1 MIFLFNIYLEL
12 NKKTLVKMKTF
23 QFILFSTVY
32 FFYSHH
38 LFSQIINRENITDM
52 EFRHVGPVG
61 NRVTTVAGVP
71 NDPMTYYVGAASGGV
86 WKTLDGGLN
95 WKPIFDSQEV
105 HSIGAISVAPSDPM
119 TIYVGTGE
127 SSIRSNVSIGNG
139 VYKSEDGGDTWK
151 NLGLENTGRISRI
164 IIHPKNRNLIY
175 VGSLGHAYAPQKD
188 RGIFMSDNGGDT
200 WKHVLFIDNNTGI
213 SDIVM
218 DPDNPRILFAGA
230 WQLDLKT
237 WRRISGGPGGGIF
250 KTIDGG
256 KNWIR
261 LKGNGL
267 PEKDVGKIALA
278 MTPADPERLYAL
290 IETGDGVPYNGK
302 ETEYGE
308 LWRSDDNG
316 KTFKLI
322 NSNRNLGGR
331 QAYYTRTAASTDNP
345 NEVYFMTSDFFSSI
359 DGGITITQ
367 ALEGDD
373 ALKLENHSKLSA
385 PNWDHHEMWIDPF
398 DGNRMAVAG
407 DGGISISQNRGK
419 SWLKT
424 FLPVAQLYHV
434 TTDNSIPYNLLTNR
448 QDGPSMKGPSRAN
461 MGNWWYS
468 GMIQSGLWRE
478 VGGGESG
485 FATPDPTN
493 PDIVWS
499 SASGSGSLGGIVTRY
514 NEKTN
519 QYRQLEVWPEY
530 ASGSYASLL
539 KYRFQ
544 WTFPLLISPHDNK
557 TIYVTSQHVHKTTND
572 GQSWEVISPDLTMN
586 DKEMQGFSGGLTGDN
601 IAVEYANVIY
611 AFEESPVQKGVLWA
625 GTNDGLVHVSQDNGK
640 SWKNVTKN
648 IPKLPKLGV
657 VRNIDASKWNPAKAY
672 LTIEFHQVG
681 NFKPYVYKT
690 ENFGK
695 SWEKITNGIAPGN
708 LSYTRNIKEDPVREG
723 LLYLGTENALYFSN
737 DDGNNWQSLMTNL
750 PHTPMYWIDVQ
761 EHFNDLVIGTY
772 GRGIWIL
779 DDISPLQQLNE
790 NILTKESHLFDI
802 KPSYRFH
809 NVTNSLQMLKEAS
822 TGQDPPKGASINF
835 WSRDKKDVKII
846 ITNEK
851 NDTIKIIKLK
861 AKKGINR
868 LWWDFYA
875 EKTNLIKFK
884 TKPLYADWFSLN
896 KNKER
901 AEQSLYSFS
910 ILSPPGTY
918 NITLKSSESSMS
930 KSLKVIKD
938 PNSEGTLEDISLQN
952 ELVTKIYEDLNL
964 AISYVNSIET
974 IRKQLID
981 LKEILRNANQ
991 KKEIMPIVEKLESEF
1006 LEVEKKLVQLKIT
1019 GTGQDGVRYE
1029 KMIVEKLRYL
1039 ASNVQISDFKPAD
1052 SYIEVYRILK
1062 NRLNKIG
1069 EEFEILKN
1077 EKLKNTL
1084 KIFKNNG
1091 VEMIITD

>member
-1 MIFLFNIYLEL
+1 M
-12 NKKTLVKMKTF
+12 KTLYNLLTLTF
-23 QFILFSTVY
+23 YLL
-32 FFYSHH
+32 YSN
-38 LFSQIINRENITDM
+38 LSYAQTLSNDLITEM
-52 EFRHVGPVG
+52 EFRHVGPIG
-61 NRVTTVAGVP
+61 NRVTTVAGIP

-86 WKTLDGGLN
+86 WKTIDGGLN
-95 WKPIFDSQEV
+95 WGPIFDNQEV

-139 VYKSEDGGDTWK
+139 VYKSEDGGETWK
-151 NLGLENTGRISRI
+151 HLGLENTGRISRI
-164 IIHPKNRNLIY
+164 IIHPKNRDLIY
-175 VGSLGHAYAPQKD
+175 VGSLGHAYSPQKE
-188 RGIFMSDNGGDT
+188 RGVFMSENGGES
-200 WKHVLFIDNNTGI
+200 WKHVLFIDSNTGI
-213 SDIVM
+213 SDMVM
-218 DPDNPRILFAGA
+218 DPDNSRILFAGA

-237 WRRISGGPGGGIF
+237 WRRISGGPGSGIF
-250 KTIDGG
+250 KSVDGG
-256 KNWIR
+256 INWTK

-267 PEKDVGKIALA
+267 PKKDVGKIALA
-278 MTPADPERLYAL
+278 MTPADPNRLYAL

-302 ETEYGE
+302 ETESGE

-316 KTFKLI
+316 KTFKLV

-345 NEVYFMTSDFFSSI
+345 NEIYFMTSDFFSSI
-359 DGGITITQ
+359 DGGVSVTK
-367 ALEGDD
+367 
-373 ALKLENHSKLSA
+373 ALKGDGDEEEEYVDKNGPQLAS

-448 QDGPSMKGPSRAN
+448 QDGPSMKGPSRSN
-461 MGNWWYS
+461 MQNWWHS

-485 FATPDPTN
+485 FATPDPKN

-514 NEKTN
+514 NEKTK

-530 ASGSYASLL
+530 AAGSYASLL

-557 TIYVTSQHVHKTTND
+557 TVYVTSQHVHKTTND

-586 DKEMQGFSGGLTGDN
+586 DKKMQGFSGGLTGDN

-611 AFEESPVQKGVLWA
+611 AFEESPVKQGVFWA

-640 SWKNVTKN
+640 TWKNVTKN

-657 VRNIDASKWNPAKAY
+657 VRNIEASKWNPAKAY

-681 NFKPYVYKT
+681 DFKPYVYKT
-690 ENFGK
+690 ENYGK
-695 SWEKITNGIAPGN
+695 SWEKITNGIKPGN
-708 LSYTRNIKEDPVREG
+708 LSYTRNIKEDPVKEG

-737 DDGNNWQSLMTNL
+737 DDGENWQSLMSNL
-750 PHTPMYWIDVQ
+750 PPSPMYWIDVQ
-761 EHFNDLVIGTY
+761 EHFNDLVVGTY

-779 DDISPLQQLNE
+779 DDLTPLQELDQ
-790 NILTKESHLFDI
+790 NITKKEAHLFDI
-802 KPSYRFH
+802 KPAYRFQ

-822 TGQDPPKGASINF
+822 TGQDPPKGASINY
-835 WSRDKKDVKII
+835 WSNGEKDIEII
-846 ITNEK
+846 ITNQK
-851 NDTIKIIKLK
+851 NEPVKTIKEK

-868 LWWDFYA
+868 LWWDFSN
-875 EKTNLIKFK
+875 EKTSDIVFR
-884 TKPLYADWFSLN
+884 TKPLYADWFTLD

-901 AEQSLYSFS
+901 ADQSLYSFS
-910 ILSPPGTY
+910 IMSPPGTY
-918 NITLKSSESSMS
+918 NITLKSGANSMT
-930 KSLKVIKD
+930 KTLKVMKD
-938 PNSEGTLEDISLQN
+938 PNSEGTVEDINLQN
-952 ELVTKIYEDLNL
+952 QLVTKIYADLNTT
-964 AISYVNSIET
+964 ISHINSIEV
-974 IRKQLID
+974 IRRQLLDLKAMLKNSSSKKEFVQMVDKLENQFLEIEKQLI
-981 LKEILRNANQ
+981 
-991 KKEIMPIVEKLESEF
+991 
-1006 LEVEKKLVQLKIT
+1006 QLKIT
-1019 GTGQDGVRYE
+1019 GTGQDGVRYQ
-1029 KMIVEKLRYL
+1029 KMLVEKLRYL
-1039 ASNVQISDFKPAD
+1039 AANVQISDFKPAD
-1052 SYIEVYRILK
+1052 SYVEVY
-1062 NRLNKIG
+1062 
-1069 EEFEILKN
+1069 EILKGRLN
-1077 EKLKNTL
+1077 SIAQKFEKLKTEDLSNTL
-1084 KIFKNNG
+1084 DTLRNNKI
-1091 VEMIITD
+1091 EMIVTD

>member
-1 MIFLFNIYLEL
+1 MKKLSLKLILSIYFLCSNL
-12 NKKTLVKMKTF
+12 
-23 QFILFSTVY
+23 S
-32 FFYSHH
+32 
-38 LFSQIINRENITDM
+38 FSQTLSNDNLKEM
-52 EFRHVGPVG
+52 EFRHVGPIG
-61 NRVTTVAGVP
+61 NRVTTVAGIP

-86 WKTLDGGLN
+86 WKTIDGGLN
-95 WKPIFDSQEV
+95 WSPIFDNQEV

-139 VYKSEDGGDTWK
+139 VYKSEDGGETWK
-151 NLGLENTGRISRI
+151 HLGLENTGRISRI
-164 IIHPKNRNLIY
+164 IIHPKNRDLIY
-175 VGSLGHAYAPQKD
+175 VGSLGHAYSPQKE
-188 RGIFMSDNGGDT
+188 RGVFMSENGGES
-200 WKHVLFIDNNTGI
+200 WKHVLFIDSNTGI
-213 SDIVM
+213 SDMVM
-218 DPDNPRILFAGA
+218 DPDNSRILFAGA

-237 WRRISGGPGGGIF
+237 WRRISGGPGSGIF
-250 KTIDGG
+250 KSVDGG
-256 KNWIR
+256 INWTK

-267 PEKDVGKIALA
+267 PKKDVGKIALA
-278 MTPADPERLYAL
+278 MTPADPDRLYAL

-302 ETEYGE
+302 ETESGE

-316 KTFKLI
+316 KTFKLV

-345 NEVYFMTSDFFSSI
+345 NEIYFMTSDFFSSI
-359 DGGITITQ
+359 DGGVSVTK
-367 ALEGDD
+367 
-373 ALKLENHSKLSA
+373 ALKGDGDEEEEYVDKNGPQLAS

-448 QDGPSMKGPSRAN
+448 QDGPSMKGPSRSN
-461 MGNWWYS
+461 MENWWHS

-485 FATPDPTN
+485 FATPDPKN

-514 NEKTN
+514 NEKTK

-530 ASGSYASLL
+530 AAGSYASLL

-557 TIYVTSQHVHKTTND
+557 TVYVTSQHVHKTTND

-586 DKEMQGFSGGLTGDN
+586 DKKMQGFSGGLTGDN

-611 AFEESPVQKGVLWA
+611 AFEESPVKQGVFWA

-640 SWKNVTKN
+640 TWKNVTKN

-657 VRNIDASKWNPAKAY
+657 VRNIEASKWNPAKAY

-681 NFKPYVYKT
+681 DFKPYVYKT
-690 ENFGK
+690 ENYGK
-695 SWEKITNGIAPGN
+695 SWEKITNGIKPGN
-708 LSYTRNIKEDPVREG
+708 LSYTRNIKEDPVKEG

-737 DDGNNWQSLMTNL
+737 DDGENWQSLMSNL
-750 PHTPMYWIDVQ
+750 PPSPMYWIDVQ
-761 EHFNDLVIGTY
+761 EHFNDLVVGTY

-779 DDISPLQQLNE
+779 DDLSPLQQLDQ
-790 NILTKESHLFDI
+790 NITKKEAHLFDI
-802 KPSYRFH
+802 KPAYRFH

-822 TGQDPPKGASINF
+822 TGQDPPKGASINY
-835 WSRDKKDVKII
+835 WSNGEKDIEII
-846 ITNEK
+846 ITNQK
-851 NDTIKIIKLK
+851 NEPVKTIKEK

-868 LWWDFYA
+868 LWWDFSN
-875 EKTNLIKFK
+875 EETSNIVFR
-884 TKPLYADWFSLN
+884 TKPLYADWFTLD

-901 AEQSLYSFS
+901 ADQSLYSFS
-910 ILSPPGTY
+910 IMSPPGTY
-918 NITLKSSESSMS
+918 NITLKSGANSMT
-930 KSLKVIKD
+930 KTLKVMKD
-938 PNSEGTLEDISLQN
+938 PNSEGTEEDINLQN
-952 ELVTKIYEDLNL
+952 QLVTKIYADLNTT
-964 AISYVNSIET
+964 ISHINSIEV
-974 IRKQLID
+974 IRRQLLDLKAMLKNSSSKKEFVQMVDKLENQFLEIEKQLI
-981 LKEILRNANQ
+981 
-991 KKEIMPIVEKLESEF
+991 
-1006 LEVEKKLVQLKIT
+1006 QLKIT
-1019 GTGQDGVRYE
+1019 GTGQDGVRYQ
-1029 KMIVEKLRYL
+1029 KMLVEKLRYL
-1039 ASNVQISDFKPAD
+1039 AANVQISDFKPAD
-1052 SYIEVYRILK
+1052 SYVEVY
-1062 NRLNKIG
+1062 
-1069 EEFEILKN
+1069 EILKGRLN
-1077 EKLKNTL
+1077 SIAQKFEKLKTEDLSNTL
-1084 KIFKNNG
+1084 DTLRNNKI
-1091 VEMIITD
+1091 EMIVTD

>member
-1 MIFLFNIYLEL
+1 MKKLSLKLILSIYFLFSNL
-12 NKKTLVKMKTF
+12 
-23 QFILFSTVY
+23 S
-32 FFYSHH
+32 
-38 LFSQIINRENITDM
+38 FSQTLSNDNLKEM
-52 EFRHVGPVG
+52 EFRHVGPIG
-61 NRVTTVAGVP
+61 NRVTTVAGIP

-86 WKTLDGGLN
+86 WKTIDGGLN
-95 WKPIFDSQEV
+95 WSPIFDNQEV

-139 VYKSEDGGDTWK
+139 VYKSEDGGETWK
-151 NLGLENTGRISRI
+151 HLGLENTGRISRI
-164 IIHPKNRNLIY
+164 IIHPKNRDLIY
-175 VGSLGHAYAPQKD
+175 VGSLGHAYSPQKE
-188 RGIFMSDNGGDT
+188 RGVFMSENGGES
-200 WKHVLFIDNNTGI
+200 WKHVLFIDSNTGI
-213 SDIVM
+213 SDMVM
-218 DPDNPRILFAGA
+218 DPDNSRILFAGA

-237 WRRISGGPGGGIF
+237 WRRISGGPGSGIF
-250 KTIDGG
+250 KSVDGG
-256 KNWIR
+256 INWTK

-267 PEKDVGKIALA
+267 PKKDVGKIALA
-278 MTPADPERLYAL
+278 MTPADPDRLYAL

-302 ETEYGE
+302 ETESGE

-316 KTFKLI
+316 KTFKLV

-345 NEVYFMTSDFFSSI
+345 NEIYFMTSDFFSSI
-359 DGGITITQ
+359 DGGVSVTK
-367 ALEGDD
+367 
-373 ALKLENHSKLSA
+373 ALKGDGDEEEEYVDKNGPQLAS

-448 QDGPSMKGPSRAN
+448 QDGPSMKGPSRSN
-461 MGNWWYS
+461 MENWWHS

-485 FATPDPTN
+485 FATPDPKN

-514 NEKTN
+514 NEKTK

-530 ASGSYASLL
+530 AAGSYASML

-557 TIYVTSQHVHKTTND
+557 TVYVTSQHVHKTTND

-586 DKEMQGFSGGLTGDN
+586 DKKMQGFSGGLTGDN

-611 AFEESPVQKGVLWA
+611 AFEESPVKQGVFWA

-640 SWKNVTKN
+640 TWKNVTKN

-657 VRNIDASKWNPAKAY
+657 VRNIEASKWNPAKAY

-681 NFKPYVYKT
+681 DFKPYVYKT
-690 ENFGK
+690 ENYGK
-695 SWEKITNGIAPGN
+695 SWEKITNGIKPGN
-708 LSYTRNIKEDPVREG
+708 LSYTRNIKEDPVKEG

-737 DDGNNWQSLMTNL
+737 DDGENWQSLMSNL
-750 PHTPMYWIDVQ
+750 PPSPMYWIDVQ
-761 EHFNDLVIGTY
+761 EHFNDLVVGTY

-779 DDISPLQQLNE
+779 DDLSPLQQLDQ
-790 NILTKESHLFDI
+790 NITKKEAHLFDI
-802 KPSYRFH
+802 KPAYRFH

-822 TGQDPPKGASINF
+822 TGQDPPKGASINY
-835 WSRDKKDVKII
+835 WSNGEKDIEII
-846 ITNEK
+846 ITNQK
-851 NDTIKIIKLK
+851 NEPVKTIKEK

-868 LWWDFYA
+868 LWWDFSN
-875 EKTNLIKFK
+875 EETSNIVFR
-884 TKPLYADWFSLN
+884 TKPLYADWFSLD

-901 AEQSLYSFS
+901 ADQSLYSFS
-910 ILSPPGTY
+910 IMSPPGTY
-918 NITLKSSESSMS
+918 NITLKSGANSMT
-930 KSLKVIKD
+930 KTLKVMKD
-938 PNSEGTLEDISLQN
+938 PNSEGTEEDINLQN
-952 ELVTKIYEDLNL
+952 QLVTKIYADLNTT
-964 AISYVNSIET
+964 ISHINSIEV
-974 IRKQLID
+974 IRRQLLDLKAMLKNSSSKKEFVQMVDKLENQFLEIEKQLI
-981 LKEILRNANQ
+981 
-991 KKEIMPIVEKLESEF
+991 
-1006 LEVEKKLVQLKIT
+1006 QLKIT
-1019 GTGQDGVRYE
+1019 GTGQDGVRYQ
-1029 KMIVEKLRYL
+1029 KMLVEKLRYL
-1039 ASNVQISDFKPAD
+1039 AANVQISDFKPAD
-1052 SYIEVYRILK
+1052 SYVEVY
-1062 NRLNKIG
+1062 
-1069 EEFEILKN
+1069 EILKGRLN
-1077 EKLKNTL
+1077 SIAQKFEKLKTEDLSNTL
-1084 KIFKNNG
+1084 DTLRNNKI
-1091 VEMIITD
+1091 EMIVTD

>member
-1 MIFLFNIYLEL
+1 MKKLSLKLILTIYFLCSNL
-12 NKKTLVKMKTF
+12 
-23 QFILFSTVY
+23 S
-32 FFYSHH
+32 
-38 LFSQIINRENITDM
+38 FSQTLSNDNLKEM
-52 EFRHVGPVG
+52 EFRHVGPIG
-61 NRVTTVAGVP
+61 NRVTTVAGIP

-86 WKTLDGGLN
+86 WKTIDGGLN
-95 WKPIFDSQEV
+95 WSPIFDNQEV

-139 VYKSEDGGDTWK
+139 VYKSEDGGETWK
-151 NLGLENTGRISRI
+151 HLGLENTGRISRI
-164 IIHPKNRNLIY
+164 IIHPKNRDLIY
-175 VGSLGHAYAPQKD
+175 VGSLGHAYSPQKE
-188 RGIFMSDNGGDT
+188 RGVFMSENGGES
-200 WKHVLFIDNNTGI
+200 WKHVLFIDSNTGI
-213 SDIVM
+213 SDMVM
-218 DPDNPRILFAGA
+218 DPDNSRILFAGA

-237 WRRISGGPGGGIF
+237 WRRISGGPGSGIF
-250 KTIDGG
+250 KSVDGG
-256 KNWIR
+256 INWTK

-267 PEKDVGKIALA
+267 PKKDVGKIALA
-278 MTPADPERLYAL
+278 MTPADPDRLYAL

-302 ETEYGE
+302 ETESGE

-316 KTFKLI
+316 KTFKLV

-345 NEVYFMTSDFFSSI
+345 NEIYFMTSDFFSSI
-359 DGGITITQ
+359 DGGVSVTK
-367 ALEGDD
+367 
-373 ALKLENHSKLSA
+373 ALKGDGDEEEEYVDKNGPQLAS

-448 QDGPSMKGPSRAN
+448 QDGPSMKGPSRSN
-461 MGNWWYS
+461 MENWWHS

-485 FATPDPTN
+485 FATPDPKN

-514 NEKTN
+514 NEKTK

-530 ASGSYASLL
+530 AAGSYASLL

-557 TIYVTSQHVHKTTND
+557 TVYVTSQHVHKTTND

-586 DKEMQGFSGGLTGDN
+586 DKKMQGFSGGLTGDN

-611 AFEESPVQKGVLWA
+611 AFEESPVKQGVFWA

-640 SWKNVTKN
+640 TWKNVTKN

-657 VRNIDASKWNPAKAY
+657 VRNIEASKWNPAKAY

-681 NFKPYVYKT
+681 DFKPYVYKT
-690 ENFGK
+690 ENYGK
-695 SWEKITNGIAPGN
+695 SWEKITNGIKPGN
-708 LSYTRNIKEDPVREG
+708 LSYTRNIKEDPVKEG

-737 DDGNNWQSLMTNL
+737 DDGENWQSLMSNL
-750 PHTPMYWIDVQ
+750 PPSPMYWIDVQ
-761 EHFNDLVIGTY
+761 EHFNDLVVGTY

-779 DDISPLQQLNE
+779 DDLSPLQQLDQ
-790 NILTKESHLFDI
+790 NITKKEAHLFDI
-802 KPSYRFH
+802 KPAYRFH

-822 TGQDPPKGASINF
+822 TGQDPPKGASINY
-835 WSRDKKDVKII
+835 WSNGEKDIEII
-846 ITNEK
+846 ITNQK
-851 NDTIKIIKLK
+851 NEPVKTIKEK

-868 LWWDFYA
+868 LWWDFSN
-875 EKTNLIKFK
+875 EETSNIVFR
-884 TKPLYADWFSLN
+884 TKPLYADWFTLD

-901 AEQSLYSFS
+901 ADQSLYSFS
-910 ILSPPGTY
+910 VMSPPGTY
-918 NITLKSSESSMS
+918 NITLKSGANSMT
-930 KSLKVIKD
+930 KTLKVMKD
-938 PNSEGTLEDISLQN
+938 PNSEGTEEDINLQN
-952 ELVTKIYEDLNL
+952 QLVTKIYADLNTT
-964 AISYVNSIET
+964 ISHINSIEV
-974 IRKQLID
+974 IRRQLLDLKAMLKNSSSKKEFVQMVDKLENQFLEIEKQLI
-981 LKEILRNANQ
+981 
-991 KKEIMPIVEKLESEF
+991 
-1006 LEVEKKLVQLKIT
+1006 QLKIT
-1019 GTGQDGVRYE
+1019 GTGQDGVRYQ
-1029 KMIVEKLRYL
+1029 KMLVEKLRYL
-1039 ASNVQISDFKPAD
+1039 AANVQISDFKPAD
-1052 SYIEVYRILK
+1052 SYVEVY
-1062 NRLNKIG
+1062 
-1069 EEFEILKN
+1069 EILKGRLN
-1077 EKLKNTL
+1077 SIAQKFEKLKTEDLSNTL
-1084 KIFKNNG
+1084 DTLRNNKI
-1091 VEMIITD
+1091 EMIVTD

>member
-1 MIFLFNIYLEL
+1 M
-12 NKKTLVKMKTF
+12 KKIQL
-23 QFILFSTVY
+23 ILFATLT
-32 FFYSHH
+32 FFLSNKS
-38 LFSQIINRENITDM
+38 FSQNLSKETIEEM
-52 EFRHVGPVG
+52 QFRHVGPVG
-61 NRVTTVAGVP
+61 NRVTTVAGIP

-86 WKTLDGGLN
+86 WKTIDGGLN
-95 WKPIFDSQEV
+95 WNPIFDNQDV
-105 HSIGAISVAPSDPM
+105 HSIGAISIAPSDPM

-127 SSIRSNVSIGNG
+127 SSIRSNVSVGDG
-139 VYKSEDGGDTWK
+139 VYKSEDGGETWK
-151 NLGLENTGRISRI
+151 HLGLKNTGRISRI
-164 IIHPKNRNLIY
+164 IIHPKNRDLIY
-175 VGSLGHAYAPQKD
+175 VGSLGHAYAPQKE
-188 RGIFMSDNGGDT
+188 RGVFMSENGGES
-200 WKHVLFIDNNTGI
+200 WKHVLFIDDNTGI
-213 SDIVM
+213 SDMVM
-218 DPDNPRILFAGA
+218 DPDNSRILFAGA

-237 WRRISGGPGGGIF
+237 WRRISGGPGSGIF
-250 KTIDGG
+250 KSVDGG
-256 KNWIR
+256 VNWTK

-267 PEKDVGKIALA
+267 PKKDVGKIALA
-278 MTPADPERLYAL
+278 MTPADPDRLYAL

-302 ETEYGE
+302 ETEFGE

-316 KTFKLI
+316 KTFKLV

-359 DGGITITQ
+359 DGGVTVTQ
-367 ALEGDD
+367 ALEGDGD
-373 ALKLENHSKLSA
+373 EKEENGPQLAS

-424 FLPVAQLYHV
+424 LLPIAQLYHV
-434 TTDNSIPYNLLTNR
+434 TTDNSVPYNLLTNR
-448 QDGPSMKGPSRAN
+448 QDGPSMKGPSRAISN
-461 MGNWWYS
+461 YRWSNT
-468 GMIQSGLWRE
+468 GMIQSGMWRE

-485 FATPDPTN
+485 FATPDPIN

-514 NEKTN
+514 NEKTK

-530 ASGSYASLL
+530 AAGSYALLL

-557 TIYVTSQHVHKTTND
+557 TVYVTSQHVHKTTND
-572 GQSWEVISPDLTMN
+572 GQTWEVISPDLTMN
-586 DKEMQGFSGGLTGDN
+586 DKKMQGFSGGLTGDN

-640 SWKNVTKN
+640 SWENVTKN
-648 IPKLPKLGV
+648 ISKLPKLGV
-657 VRNIDASKWNPAKAY
+657 VRNIEASKWNPAKAY

-681 NFKPYVYKT
+681 DFKPYVYKT

-695 SWEKITNGIAPGN
+695 SWKKITNGIAPGN

-737 DDGNNWQSLMTNL
+737 DDGENWQSLMTNL
-750 PHTPMYWIDVQ
+750 PPTPMYWIDVQ

-779 DDISPLQQLNE
+779 DDLSPLQQLNE
-790 NILTKESHLFDI
+790 NISKKESHLFDI
-802 KPSYRFH
+802 KSSYRFH
-809 NVTNSLQMLKEAS
+809 NVTGSLQRQKEAS
-822 TGQDPPKGASINF
+822 TGQDPPKGASINY
-835 WSRDKKDVKII
+835 WSNSERDVEII
-846 ITNEK
+846 ITNQE
-851 NDTIKIIKLK
+851 NDTIKVIKEK
-861 AKKGINR
+861 ANKGINR
-868 LWWDFYA
+868 LWWDFTT
-875 EKTNLIKFK
+875 EKTDEIVFR
-884 TKPLYADWFSLN
+884 TKPLYAEWFSLD

-918 NITLKSSESSMS
+918 NVTLKSGENLMS
-930 KSLKVIKD
+930 KSLEVMKD

-952 ELVTKIYEDLNL
+952 ELVAKIYADLNL
-964 AISYVNSIET
+964 AISHVNSIET

-981 LKEILRNANQ
+981 LKAMLKNSDQ
-991 KKEIMPIVEKLESEF
+991 KKDLMVIVEKLESEF
-1006 LEVEKKLVQLKIT
+1006 LEVEKKLIQLKIT

-1029 KMIVEKLRYL
+1029 KMLVEKLRYL
-1039 ASNVQISDFKPAD
+1039 ATNVQISDFRPAD
-1052 SYIEVYRILK
+1052 SYDEVYTILK
-1062 NRLNKIG
+1062 NRLEKVAN
-1069 EEFEILKN
+1069 EF
-1077 EKLKNTL
+1077 EKLKNQNLKNTL
-1084 KIFKNNG
+1084 IALKDKDVDILF
-1091 VEMIITD
+1091 VQ

>member
-1 MIFLFNIYLEL
+1 MKKLYFKSILSIYFLCSNL
-12 NKKTLVKMKTF
+12 
-23 QFILFSTVY
+23 S
-32 FFYSHH
+32 
-38 LFSQIINRENITDM
+38 FSQTLSKDIIKEM
-52 EFRHVGPVG
+52 EFRHVGPIG
-61 NRVTTVAGVP
+61 NRVTTVAGIP

-86 WKTLDGGLN
+86 WKTIDGGLN
-95 WKPIFDSQEV
+95 WSPIFDNQEV

-139 VYKSEDGGDTWK
+139 VYKSEDGGETWK
-151 NLGLENTGRISRI
+151 HLGLENTGRISRI
-164 IIHPKNRNLIY
+164 IIHPKNRDLIY
-175 VGSLGHAYAPQKD
+175 VGSLGHAYSPQKE
-188 RGIFMSDNGGDT
+188 RGVFMSENGGES
-200 WKHVLFIDNNTGI
+200 WKHVLFIDSNTGI
-213 SDIVM
+213 SDMVM
-218 DPDNPRILFAGA
+218 DPDNSRILFAGA

-237 WRRISGGPGGGIF
+237 WRRISGGPGSGIF
-250 KTIDGG
+250 KSVDGG
-256 KNWIR
+256 INWTK

-267 PEKDVGKIALA
+267 PKKDVGKIALA
-278 MTPADPERLYAL
+278 MTPADPDRLYAL

-302 ETEYGE
+302 ETESGE

-316 KTFKLI
+316 KTFKLV

-345 NEVYFMTSDFFSSI
+345 NEIYFMTSDFFSSI
-359 DGGITITQ
+359 DGGVSVTK
-367 ALEGDD
+367 
-373 ALKLENHSKLSA
+373 ALKGNGDEEKEYLDKNGSQLAS

-448 QDGPSMKGPSRAN
+448 QDGPSMKGPSRSN
-461 MGNWWYS
+461 MENWWHS

-485 FATPDPTN
+485 FATPDPKN

-514 NEKTN
+514 NEKTK

-530 ASGSYASLL
+530 AAGSYASLL

-557 TIYVTSQHVHKTTND
+557 TVYVTSQYVHKTTND

-586 DKEMQGFSGGLTGDN
+586 DKKMQGFSGGLTGDN

-611 AFEESPVQKGVLWA
+611 AFEESPVKQGVFWA

-640 SWKNVTKN
+640 TWKNVTKN

-657 VRNIDASKWNPAKAY
+657 VRNIEASKWNPAKAY

-681 NFKPYVYKT
+681 DFKPYVYKT
-690 ENFGK
+690 ENYGK
-695 SWEKITNGIAPGN
+695 SWEKITNGIKPGN
-708 LSYTRNIKEDPVREG
+708 LSYTRNIKEDPVKEG

-737 DDGNNWQSLMTNL
+737 DDGENWQSLMSNL
-750 PHTPMYWIDVQ
+750 PPSPMYWIDVQ
-761 EHFNDLVIGTY
+761 EHFNDLVVGTY

-779 DDISPLQQLNE
+779 DDLSPLQQLDQ
-790 NILTKESHLFDI
+790 NITKKEAHLFDI
-802 KPSYRFH
+802 KPAYRFH

-822 TGQDPPKGASINF
+822 TGQDPPKGASINY
-835 WSRDKKDVKII
+835 WSNGEKDIEII
-846 ITNEK
+846 ITNQK
-851 NDTIKIIKLK
+851 NEPVKTIKEK

-868 LWWDFYA
+868 LWWDFSN
-875 EKTNLIKFK
+875 EETSNIVFR
-884 TKPLYADWFSLN
+884 TKPLYADWFTLD

-901 AEQSLYSFS
+901 ADQSLYSFS
-910 ILSPPGTY
+910 IMSPPGTY
-918 NITLKSSESSMS
+918 NITLKSGANSMT
-930 KSLKVIKD
+930 KTLKVMKD
-938 PNSEGTLEDISLQN
+938 PNSEGTEEDINLQN
-952 ELVTKIYEDLNL
+952 QLVTKIYADLNTT
-964 AISYVNSIET
+964 ISHINSIEV
-974 IRKQLID
+974 IRRQLLDLKAMLKNSSSKKEFVQMVDKLENQFLEIEKQLI
-981 LKEILRNANQ
+981 
-991 KKEIMPIVEKLESEF
+991 
-1006 LEVEKKLVQLKIT
+1006 QLKIT
-1019 GTGQDGVRYE
+1019 GTGQDGVRYQ
-1029 KMIVEKLRYL
+1029 KMLVEKLRYL
-1039 ASNVQISDFKPAD
+1039 AANVQISDFKPAD
-1052 SYIEVYRILK
+1052 SYLEVYEVLK
-1062 NRLNKIG
+1062 GRLNSISQK
-1069 EEFEILKN
+1069 F
-1077 EKLKNTL
+1077 EKLKTDDLSNTL
-1084 KIFKNNG
+1084 DTLRNNK
-1091 VEMIITD
+1091 VEMIVID

>member
-1 MIFLFNIYLEL
+1 MKKLYFKLILSIYFLSSNL
-12 NKKTLVKMKTF
+12 
-23 QFILFSTVY
+23 S
-32 FFYSHH
+32 
-38 LFSQIINRENITDM
+38 FSQTLSNDIIKEM
-52 EFRHVGPVG
+52 EFRHVGPIG
-61 NRVTTVAGVP
+61 NRVTTVAGIP

-86 WKTLDGGLN
+86 WKTIDGGLN
-95 WKPIFDSQEV
+95 WSPIFDNQEV

-139 VYKSEDGGDTWK
+139 VYKSEDGGETWK
-151 NLGLENTGRISRI
+151 HLGLENTGRISRI
-164 IIHPKNRNLIY
+164 IIHPKNRDLIY
-175 VGSLGHAYAPQKD
+175 VGSLGHAYSPQKE
-188 RGIFMSDNGGDT
+188 RGVFMSENGGDS
-200 WKHVLFIDNNTGI
+200 WKHVLFIDSNTGI
-213 SDIVM
+213 SDMVM
-218 DPDNPRILFAGA
+218 DPDNSRILFAGA

-237 WRRISGGPGGGIF
+237 WRRISGGPGSGIF
-250 KTIDGG
+250 KSVDGG
-256 KNWIR
+256 INWTK

-267 PEKDVGKIALA
+267 PKKDVGKIALA
-278 MTPADPERLYAL
+278 MTPADPDRLYAL

-302 ETEYGE
+302 ETESGE

-316 KTFKLI
+316 KTFKLV

-345 NEVYFMTSDFFSSI
+345 NEIYFMTSDFFSSI
-359 DGGITITQ
+359 DGGVSVTK
-367 ALEGDD
+367 
-373 ALKLENHSKLSA
+373 ALKGDGDEEEEYVDKNGPQLAS

-448 QDGPSMKGPSRAN
+448 QDGPSMKGPSRSN
-461 MGNWWYS
+461 MENWWHS

-485 FATPDPTN
+485 FATPDPKN

-514 NEKTN
+514 NEKTK

-530 ASGSYASLL
+530 AAGSYASLL

-557 TIYVTSQHVHKTTND
+557 TVYVTSQHVHKTTND

-586 DKEMQGFSGGLTGDN
+586 DKKMQGFSGGLTGDN

-611 AFEESPVQKGVLWA
+611 AFEESPVKQGVFWA

-640 SWKNVTKN
+640 TWKNVTKN

-657 VRNIDASKWNPAKAY
+657 VRNIEASKWNPAKAY

-681 NFKPYVYKT
+681 DFKPYVYKT
-690 ENFGK
+690 ENYGK
-695 SWEKITNGIAPGN
+695 SWEKITNGIKPGN
-708 LSYTRNIKEDPVREG
+708 LSYTRNIKEDPVKEG

-737 DDGNNWQSLMTNL
+737 DDGENWQSLMSNL
-750 PHTPMYWIDVQ
+750 PPSPMYWIDVQ
-761 EHFNDLVIGTY
+761 EHFNDLVVGTY

-779 DDISPLQQLNE
+779 DDLSPLQQLDQ
-790 NILTKESHLFDI
+790 NITKKEAHLFDV
-802 KPSYRFH
+802 KPAYRFH

-822 TGQDPPKGASINF
+822 TGQDPPKGASINY
-835 WSRDKKDVKII
+835 WSNGEKDIEII
-846 ITNEK
+846 ITNQK
-851 NDTIKIIKLK
+851 NEPVKTIKEK

-868 LWWDFYA
+868 LWWDFSN
-875 EKTNLIKFK
+875 EETSNIVFR
-884 TKPLYADWFSLN
+884 TKPLYADWFTLD

-901 AEQSLYSFS
+901 ADQSLYSFS
-910 ILSPPGTY
+910 IMSPPGTY
-918 NITLKSSESSMS
+918 NITLKSGANSMT
-930 KSLKVIKD
+930 KTLKVMKD
-938 PNSEGTLEDISLQN
+938 PNSEGTEEDINLQN
-952 ELVTKIYEDLNL
+952 QLVTKIYADLNTT
-964 AISYVNSIET
+964 ISHINSIEV
-974 IRKQLID
+974 IRRQLLDLKAMLKNSSSKKEFVQMVDKLENQFLEIEKQLI
-981 LKEILRNANQ
+981 
-991 KKEIMPIVEKLESEF
+991 
-1006 LEVEKKLVQLKIT
+1006 QLKIT
-1019 GTGQDGVRYE
+1019 GTGQDGVRYQ
-1029 KMIVEKLRYL
+1029 KMLVEKLRYL
-1039 ASNVQISDFKPAD
+1039 AANVQISDFKPAD
-1052 SYIEVYRILK
+1052 SYVEVY
-1062 NRLNKIG
+1062 
-1069 EEFEILKN
+1069 EILKGRLN
-1077 EKLKNTL
+1077 SIVQKFEKLKTEDLSNTL
-1084 KIFKNNG
+1084 DTLRNNKI
-1091 VEMIITD
+1091 EMIVTD